1 MNAWYATLKRP
12 PLTPPNWVFGP
23 VWTVLYLM
31 IAASLFLFY
40 RNEKEPVP
48 MRINALIG
56 THIASN
62 LAWTPLFF
70 GRQNPAAALA
80 DILLLV
86 ATLGALIL
94 HFRRKHPVSALLLIP
109 YLVWVTFATYLNTGF
124 YLLNK

>member
-40 RNEKEPVP
+40 RTEKEPVP
-48 MRINALIG
+48 MRINVLIG

-70 GRQNPAAALA
+70 GRQNPAAALV
-80 DILLLV
+80 DILILV
-86 ATLGALIL
+86 ATLVAMITHLW
-94 HFRRKHPVSALLLIP
+94 RKHPVSAVLLIP
-109 YLVWVTFATYLNTGF
+109 YLAWVTFATYLNTGF
-124 YLLNK
+124 YLLNT

>member
-12 PLTPPNWVFGP
+12 PLTPPDWIFGP

-31 IAASLFLFY
+31 IVASLFLFY

-48 MRINALIG
+48 MRISALIG
-56 THIASN
+56 VHISST

-70 GRQNPAAALA
+70 GRQNPAAALV
-80 DILLLV
+80 DILILV
-86 ATLGALIL
+86 ATLVALIA
-94 HFRRKHPVSALLLIP
+94 HFRRKHPVSAVLLVP
-109 YLVWVTFATYLNTGF
+109 YLVWVAFATYLNTGF